1 MSLSRRSALGAL
13 CGAGAAA
20 AMQQN
25 QPRPNVILILTD
37 DLGYADLGCFGAKD
51 IRTPAIDQ
59 LARQGVRFTQFY
71 SNGSVCTPTRAALM
85 TGRYQQRVGLEWALG
100 TAYRGY
106 GLETK
111 ETSLPRMLKDAGYA
125 TAMYGKWHLGFEP
138 EYGPNA
144 HGFDDFAGL
153 LGGNVDHYSHRAID
167 GSDDWYE
174 NTKPVKQDGYSTDII
189 SDKAVEYL
197 AKRSAAPDQPF
208 FLYLAYNAV
217 HWPFQA
223 PGRPNDVRDRRTW
236 FDGTRADYAKMVE
249 SIDRGIAKI
258 VATLDKSRF
267 SSNTLILFTNDNGG
281 ERLSS
286 NQPFFH
292 HKQTLWEGGIRVPAI
307 AHWSGRLPA
316 GKICTQVA
324 ASMDFTASILG
335 ACGVKPPAGRTLD
348 GIDIFPIARG
358 EKPQIDRT
366 LCWRVDRTERK
377 QKAIRKGRY
386 KYVNDGNVDS
396 LYDLERDPG
405 ERVDLGYQMQT
416 LVAELKKDLADWEA
430 DIAKAPPRTVV
441 K

>member
-1 MSLSRRSALGAL
+1 
-13 CGAGAAA
+13 
-20 AMQQN
+20 MQQN

-59 LARQGVRFTQFY
+59 LAKQGVRFTQFY

-125 TAMYGKWHLGFEP
+125 TAMYGKWHLGYEP

-144 HGFDDFAGL
+144 HGFDEFTGL
-153 LGGNVDHYSHRAID
+153 LGGNVDHYSHKAID

-197 AKRSAAPDQPF
+197 GKRSATPDQPF
-208 FLYLAYNAV
+208 FLYLAYNSV

-223 PGRPNDVRDRRTW
+223 PGRPNDVRDRRSW

-286 NQPFFH
+286 NQPFFN

-316 GKICTQVA
+316 GKVCTQVA
-324 ASMDFTASILG
+324 ASMDLTASILA
-335 ACGVKPPAGRTLD
+335 ACGVKPPTGRVLD
-348 GIDIFPIARG
+348 GIDIFPFARG

-405 ERVDLGYQMQT
+405 ERVDLGYQMQA
-416 LVAELKKDLADWEA
+416 LVVELKKDLAEWEA

>member
-144 HGFDDFAGL
+144 HGFDEFSGL